1 MMIVY
6 ITTQEFN
13 KLMGINF
20 AARRKVSNEFDR
32 LSENVKL
39 ISIK

>member
-20 AARRKVSNEFDR
+20 AVRIAQE
-32 LSENVKL
+32 KL
-39 ISIK
+39 AMNLTGYQKMLN

>member
-1 MMIVY
+1 MVVY
-6 ITTQEFN
+6 ITTQDFN
-13 KLMGINF
+13 CSENST
-20 AARRKVSNEFDR
+20 RKVSNEFDR

>member
-20 AARRKVSNEFDR
+20 AAGIAQE
-32 LSENVKL
+32 KL
-39 ISIK
+39 AMNLTGYQKMLN